1 MKASSL
7 GLFAAV
13 AAATDLLIPFYQY
26 PADKGAAW
34 NEVFW
39 SLGNNT
45 DLTHTLVISP
55 NNGPGGAAPDDN
67 YAAATETLAKFGNAR
82 MIGYV
87 HTSLDDGATRC
98 TRPWNE
104 ITNDVNTWFS
114 WTSKAGVKVPI
125 QGIFIDEAPSDSA
138 NLDCVTYM
146 RNLTTLIRTADA
158 QRIVVFNPGT
168 VGTGL
173 QPYYDLSPT
182 FIVAFETCF
191 MTPALARA
199 EFDQC
204 DPKWGAWTPYDSQ
217 GAGTSVDSVLAGLGT
232 TAGSAKAAR
241 TAILV
246 HGFHDTNGPQQATEA
261 VLGPMIKQVVD
272 KGIGA
277 AFFNTAGYHTF
288 STGPASIGAVA
299 KQLSAA
305 NKGK

>member
-1 MKASSL
+1 MKAYSL
-7 GLFAAV
+7 GLFATV
-13 AAATDLLIPFYQY
+13 AAATELLIPFYQY
-26 PADKGAAW
+26 PGDNGTAW
-34 NEVFW
+34 KEVFW
-39 SLGNNT
+39 SLRNNT
-45 DLTHTLVISP
+45 DLMHTLVISP
-55 NNGPGGAAPDDN
+55 GNGPGGATPDDN
-67 YAAATETLAKFGNAR
+67 YAAATEALAGFDNAR

-87 HTSLDDGATRC
+87 HTSLDAGETRC
-98 TRPWNE
+98 TRPLD
-104 ITNDVNTWFS
+104 DVKKDINTWFS
-114 WTSKAGVKVPI
+114 WTSKAGFKVPI
-125 QGIFIDEAPSDSA
+125 KGIFIDEAPSDSA
-138 NLDCVTYM
+138 NLDCVAYM
-146 RNLTTLIRTADA
+146 RNLTDLILKADA
-158 QRIVVFNPGT
+158 NHTVVFNPGT

-173 QPYYDLSPT
+173 KPYYELNAT

-191 MTPALARA
+191 VTPELARV

-204 DPKWGAWTPYDSQ
+204 NKQWTPYDSQ

-232 TAGSAKAAR
+232 TARSAKAAR

-261 VLGPMIKQVVD
+261 VLGPMIREVVD

-305 NKGK
+305 NKAWGK